1 MPLKTKHAFNPA
13 EQGQERTAGAAVSA
27 KNREEK
33 MRIIQIISQER
44 LALAAAGSLLALT
57 GAASAADRPDYG
69 GKMSLTVVQQEAR
82 PLDAKGHVAVASI
95 YKGTNASIGRL
106 PWMDGAEVLMTDVAD
121 LDRGN
126 GVAHGAGFDLK
137 DGAASDFTYV
147 NAIKTVLVDGKP
159 ITTAEG
165 EVSKADGPMKDIRV
179 KCNFMSQTTLEC
191 EWTAR
196 AAKAASR

>member
-1 MPLKTKHAFNPA
+1 
-13 EQGQERTAGAAVSA
+13 
-27 KNREEK
+27 
-33 MRIIQIISQER
+33 MRINRIPR
-44 LALAAAGSLLALT
+44 LGRVALAVVPSLIALA

-95 YKGTNASIGRL
+95 YKGTNVSIGRL
-106 PWMDGAEVLMTDVAD
+106 PWMEGAEVLMADVAD

-126 GVAHGAGFDLK
+126 GVSHGSAFDIK
-137 DGAASDFTYV
+137 DGAASGFTYV
-147 NAIKTVLVDGKP
+147 NAIKTVVVDGKP
-159 ITTAEG
+159 MTTAQG
-165 EVSKADGPMKDIRV
+165 EVSKPDAPMKDIRV
-179 KCNFMSQTTLEC
+179 KCVFTSQTALEC

>member
-1 MPLKTKHAFNPA
+1 
-13 EQGQERTAGAAVSA
+13 
-27 KNREEK
+27 
-33 MRIIQIISQER
+33 MRINQIPR
-44 LALAAAGSLLALT
+44 HARVALAVVPSLVALT

-95 YKGTNASIGRL
+95 YKGTNVSIGRL

-126 GVAHGAGFDLK
+126 GVSHGSAFDIK
-137 DGAASDFTYV
+137 DGATNGFTYV
-147 NAIKTVLVDGKP
+147 NAIKTVMVDGKP
-159 ITTAEG
+159 MTTVEG
-165 EVSKADGPMKDIRV
+165 DVSKPNGPMKDIHV
-179 KCNFMSQTTLEC
+179 KCAFTSQTALEC

-196 AAKAASR
+196 AARAASR

>member
-1 MPLKTKHAFNPA
+1 MWIN
-13 EQGQERTAGAAVSA
+13 
-27 KNREEK
+27 
-33 MRIIQIISQER
+33 QILGRGR
-44 LALAAAGSLLALT
+44 LALAVATSLVALT
-57 GAASAADRPDYG
+57 GAAGAADRPDYG

-106 PWMDGAEVLMTDVAD
+106 PWMDGAEILMTDVAD

-126 GVAHGAGFDLK
+126 GVAHGSGFDIK
-137 DGAASDFTYV
+137 DGATSSYTFV

-159 ITTAEG
+159 MTTVEG
-165 EVSKADGPMKDIRV
+165 EVSKPGGPMKDIRV
-179 KCNFMSQTTLEC
+179 KCNFTSQTTLEC

-196 AAKAASR
+196 ATKAATR

>member
-1 MPLKTKHAFNPA
+1 MLINQTRGPGRF
-13 EQGQERTAGAAVSA
+13 
-27 KNREEK
+27 
-33 MRIIQIISQER
+33 
-44 LALAAAGSLLALT
+44 ALAITTSLVALT
-57 GAASAADRPDYG
+57 GIAGAADRPDYG

-126 GVAHGAGFDLK
+126 GVAHGSGFDLK
-137 DGAASDFTYV
+137 DGAASGYTYV
-147 NAIKTVLVDGKP
+147 NAIKTVLIDGKP
-159 ITTAEG
+159 MTTAEG
-165 EVSKADGPMKDIRV
+165 EVSKPGGPMKDIRV
-179 KCNFMSQTTLEC
+179 KCTFTSQTALDC

-196 AAKAASR
+196 ATKAASR